1 MLEYLKVSM
10 IGTCGT
16 QKTAS
21 EDILN
26 FIDRIAYMQEIEDD
40 IQNKDIDR
48 KDIIKTYKKALKET
62 DKFAA
67 GYMYGFDKLQMT
79 MTRVSEMEKA
89 KKEAEKDEEK
99 EL

>member
-1 MLEYLKVSM
+1 M
-10 IGTCGT
+10 IGACGNH
-16 QKTAS
+16 KIAS

-48 KDIIKTYKKALKET
+48 KDIMKTYKKALKET
-62 DKFAA
+62 SKFAA
-67 GYMYGFDKLQMT
+67 GDMYGTDKIQMK
-79 MTRVSEMEKA
+79 MTRVSEMKA
-89 KKEAEKDEEK
+89 KQEAEKDEEK